1 MELLPSNYYFSQN
14 ENFVSTSKKFRRNRN
29 WIFAVVCSFTWK
41 LEFFPNI
48 LWMIVGVHT
57 WIWMVSDQLQ
67 LVLGRFWLIVGGF
80 EWW

>member
-48 LWMIVGVHT
+48 LWMIVGVLT
-57 WIWMVSDQLQ
+57 RIWMVLDQLQ
-67 LVLGRFWLIVGGF
+67 LVLGRFWLVVGGF